1 MWGGGVAEGYG
12 KRHDRRTNA
21 RTLFRTNARPT
32 LHHFIVICSQIVTC
46 QGNHNNSQHGLHKTN
61 NMPKL
66 KLTLQQVRENY
77 AREVAQRT
85 KLRIDGLTSTTN
97 SRQNREDLNYAEME
111 VLPCEIQD
119 AIYNMNKKM
128 NVMMCIVALLVV
140 YLCAM
145 PIHLAFPHAT

>member
-1 MWGGGVAEGYG
+1 
-12 KRHDRRTNA
+12 
-21 RTLFRTNARPT
+21 
-32 LHHFIVICSQIVTC
+32 
-46 QGNHNNSQHGLHKTN
+46 
-61 NMPKL
+61 MPKL

-85 KLRIDGLTSTTN
+85 KLRIDALTSTTN
-97 SRQNREDLNYAEME
+97 SRQNREELNCAETE

-145 PIHLAFPHAT
+145 PIHRAFSYAT